1 MTKSRASVASAVVIL
16 ILQAGCLAATSAAQ
30 SATPPVAANDPD
42 ARPYDAQ
49 VYRLSEILGAI
60 HYLRELCSADE
71 GQVWREQMRQLV
83 SAEGTSALRRAKL
96 VDSFNKGYR
105 GYARTY
111 RTCTPPALSAIER
124 FMQQGAE
131 IADAL
136 IENNR

>member
-1 MTKSRASVASAVVIL
+1 MLLV
-16 ILQAGCLAATSAAQ
+16 QAGFGPATGMAQ
-30 SATPPVAANDPD
+30 SSAPPAGANDAD

-60 HYLRELCSADE
+60 HYLRELCTADE
-71 GQVWREQMRQLV
+71 GQLWREQMRQLV

>member
-1 MTKSRASVASAVVIL
+1 M
-16 ILQAGCLAATSAAQ
+16 AQ
-30 SATPPVAANDPD
+30 SAAPPASANDPD

-71 GQVWREQMRQLV
+71 GQLWREQMRQLV